1 MGICSDSLDLI
12 DLLVLMNADSQ
23 MKSSNMLTKM
33 VIETL
38 KIRKEG
44 EDLESATTAAALLKL
59 RSVKFRLVVNIYHT
73 AMEREWN

>member
-12 DLLVLMNADSQ
+12 DLLVLMNADSK

-59 RSVKFRLVVNIYHT
+59 WSVKF
-73 AMEREWN
+73 M

>member
-1 MGICSDSLDLI
+1 
-12 DLLVLMNADSQ
+12 

-59 RSVKFRLVVNIYHT
+59 WSVKFMRGVNIYHT

>member
-1 MGICSDSLDLI
+1 
-12 DLLVLMNADSQ
+12 

-44 EDLESATTAAALLKL
+44 EDLESATTAAALPKL
-59 RSVKFRLVVNIYHT
+59 WSVKFT

>member
-1 MGICSDSLDLI
+1 
-12 DLLVLMNADSQ
+12 
-23 MKSSNMLTKM
+23 MKSSNMLTQM

-44 EDLESATTAAALLKL
+44 EDLESATTAAALRKL
-59 RSVKFRLVVNIYHT
+59 RSVKFMRGVNIYHT

>member
-1 MGICSDSLDLI
+1 
-12 DLLVLMNADSQ
+12 
-23 MKSSNMLTKM
+23 MLTKM

-59 RSVKFRLVVNIYHT
+59 WSVKIQVRGEYLSHCNGEG
-73 AMEREWN
+73 MELGR

>member
-1 MGICSDSLDLI
+1 MEICSDNLDLI
-12 DLLVLMNADSQ
+12 DLLVLMNADSK

-44 EDLESATTAAALLKL
+44 EDLESATTAAALL
-59 RSVKFRLVVNIYHT
+59 RSWSVKFR
-73 AMEREWN
+73 